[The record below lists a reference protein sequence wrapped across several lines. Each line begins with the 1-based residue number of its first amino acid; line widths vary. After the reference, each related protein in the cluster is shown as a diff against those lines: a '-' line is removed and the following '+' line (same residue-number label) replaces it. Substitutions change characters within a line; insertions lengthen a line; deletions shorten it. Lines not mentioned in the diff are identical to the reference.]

1 MKYNYKRIWSISF
14 PILAGLLIQQI
25 IGMTDTAFL
34 GRVGE
39 IELGASALAG
49 VFYIMIYMLGQGF
62 GIGVQIIA
70 ARRNGEAR
78 FEKIG
83 PLIYQGISFLT
94 AAAAAV
100 IIFSSFFSPLI
111 LQNVIS
117 SPAVYDK
124 VRDYLDI
131 RIYGFVFAFLMV
143 MFRAYFVAITQTRIL
158 TWCALLMLAVNTL
171 LDYLLIFGKFGF
183 PKMGI
188 AGAALASVAA
198 EAAAAVFFVFY
209 LIFKTDLKKYGFNN
223 FVVYDKLLLAEI
235 FGLSIWTMLQYF
247 ISLATWFLFLLA
259 MEHLGET
266 PLAVSNILRSVS
278 SLPFMIAAALGSA
291 ANTITGNLIGSGLD
305 RQVMKTAKKII
316 KLGYFIGIGA
326 ELLMALFPILFLRIY
341 TDDAVL
347 INASLPPYY
356 AMLTTYLTLV
366 PGMIWLSTVSGSGDT
381 KQALL
386 MEIAALSVYMLNVW
400 YVAVFLKA
408 DVAICWT
415 CEHSYNIV
423 IMLLTYFYL
432 RRNNWCCKIV

>member
-1 MKYNYKRIWSISF
+1 MKYDYKRIWSISF

-25 IGMTDTAFL
+25 IGMTDAAFL

-62 GIGVQIIA
+62 GTGVQIIA
-70 ARRNGEAR
+70 ARRNGETR

-94 AAAAAV
+94 AAAAV
-100 IIFSSFFSPLI
+100 IIILSSVFSPFI
-111 LQNVIS
+111 LKSLIS
-117 SPAVYDK
+117 SSAVYDK

-131 RIYGFVFAFLMV
+131 RIYGFVFAFLTV
-143 MFRAYFVAITQTRIL
+143 MFRAYFVAITQTKIL
-158 TWCALLMLAVNTL
+158 TRCALLMLAINTL

-223 FVVYDKLLLAEI
+223 FVIYDKLLLAEI

-278 SLPFMIAAALGSA
+278 SLPFMIATALGSA
-291 ANTITGNLIGSGLD
+291 ANAITGNLIGSGQDYL
-305 RQVMKTAKKII
+305 VTETSAKII
-316 KLGYFIGIGA
+316 RLGYLIGLGT
-326 ELLMALFPILFLRIY
+326 ELLMALFPVLFLRIY
-341 TDDAVL
+341 TDNAVL

-366 PGMIWLSTVSGSGDT
+366 PGMIWLNTVSGSGDT
-381 KQALL
+381 RQALL
-386 MEIAALSVYMLNVW
+386 MEVGALSVYMLNVW

-408 DVAICWT
+408 DIAICWT

-423 IMLLTYFYL
+423 IMLLTYLYL